1 MINHQFWGVFF
12 FGNIL
17 ISLTFGDE
25 FSHSLVNVT
34 LPNILHD
41 QSLEGVTFPHSL
53 QNLTFGSDNRANPVA
68 GCICRGNC
76 RYCLCG

>member
-1 MINHQFWGVFF
+1 MIRFNRIFHDKSSISGCFF
-12 FGNIL
+12 CFL

-41 QSLEGVTFPHSL
+41 QSLEGVTFRHSL
-53 QNLTFGSDNRANPVA
+53 QNLTFGSNNRANPVA
-68 GCICRGNC
+68 GCICRV
-76 RYCLCG
+76 

>member
-1 MINHQFWGVFF
+1 MIRFNRIFHDKSSILGCF

-53 QNLTFGSDNRANPVA
+53 QNLTFGSNNRANPVA
-68 GCICRGNC
+68 GCICRV
-76 RYCLCG
+76 